1 MQLSA
6 QEVNALSSPRP
17 VGNTSVLCRV
27 HTVLPAPLPRTR
39 HMHAAWLLVT
49 LVITSTH
56 ISTHIY
62 TYLHYT
68 YLRCTLNT
76 LTLTL
81 TTLPLR
87 GPADT
92 FNSCCSVIA
101 GTIAQSAAACNMLH
115 YACILN
121 TGTNNSVSV
130 SQHPHVTTPASDGIN
145 NTQHNME
152 IITTKNDRLII
163 KVCLACALFRT

>member
-1 MQLSA
+1 M
-6 QEVNALSSPRP
+6 
-17 VGNTSVLCRV
+17 
-27 HTVLPAPLPRTR
+27 
-39 HMHAAWLLVT
+39 
-49 LVITSTH
+49 H
-56 ISTHIY
+56 ISKHIYNSHIYTAHIYYAHIY
-62 TYLHYT
+62 TYL
-68 YLRCTLNT
+68 RCT

-81 TTLPLR
+81 TTLPRR

-115 YACILN
+115 YSCILD

-152 IITTKNDRLII
+152 IITTKNDR
-163 KVCLACALFRT
+163 

>member
-1 MQLSA
+1 MLAEYVLLHGAVQLSA

-56 ISTHIY
+56 IYTTHI
-62 TYLHYT
+62 YT
-68 YLRCTLNT
+68 YLRCTLST

-81 TTLPLR
+81 TTLPPSYNIYTTHIYTAHIYTAHIYKYLHCTYLNIYHN
-87 GPADT
+87 ACT
-92 FNSCCSVIA
+92 IIFVIGCQCTA
-101 GTIAQSAAACNMLH
+101 LSA
-115 YACILN
+115 
-121 TGTNNSVSV
+121 V
-130 SQHPHVTTPASDGIN
+130 
-145 NTQHNME
+145 
-152 IITTKNDRLII
+152 
-163 KVCLACALFRT
+163 

>member
-1 MQLSA
+1 
-6 QEVNALSSPRP
+6 
-17 VGNTSVLCRV
+17 
-27 HTVLPAPLPRTR
+27 
-39 HMHAAWLLVT
+39 MHIST
-49 LVITSTH
+49 LR

-62 TYLHYT
+62 TYL
-68 YLRCTLNT
+68 RCTLS
-76 LTLTL
+76 TLTL
-81 TTLPLR
+81 TTLPRR

-92 FNSCCSVIA
+92 FNSCCCVIA

-115 YACILN
+115 YACILD

-152 IITTKNDRLII
+152 IITTKNDR
-163 KVCLACALFRT
+163 

>member
-1 MQLSA
+1 MNTTIKTWLLAVQCCPTVAGQLAARRVAGWICSPAPSSA
-6 QEVNALSSPRP
+6 VISTQEVNALSSPRP

-62 TYLHYT
+62 TYL
-68 YLRCTLNT
+68 RCTLST

-81 TTLPLR
+81 TTLPPSYNIYTTHIYTAHIYKYLHC
-87 GPADT
+87 T
-92 FNSCCSVIA
+92 YLHIYHN
-101 GTIAQSAAACNMLH
+101 AQ
-115 YACILN
+115 
-121 TGTNNSVSV
+121 
-130 SQHPHVTTPASDGIN
+130 
-145 NTQHNME
+145 
-152 IITTKNDRLII
+152 
-163 KVCLACALFRT
+163 

>member
-1 MQLSA
+1 M
-6 QEVNALSSPRP
+6 
-17 VGNTSVLCRV
+17 
-27 HTVLPAPLPRTR
+27 
-39 HMHAAWLLVT
+39 
-49 LVITSTH
+49 H
-56 ISTHIY
+56 ISTLHISIHIY
-62 TYLHYT
+62 TTHIYT
-68 YLRCTLNT
+68 YLRCTLST

-81 TTLPLR
+81 TTLPRR

-92 FNSCCSVIA
+92 FNSCCCVIA

-115 YACILN
+115 YACILD

-152 IITTKNDRLII
+152 IITTKNDR
-163 KVCLACALFRT
+163 

>member
-62 TYLHYT
+62 THLHYT

-81 TTLPLR
+81 TTLPLSYNIYTIHIYIYCTYLHCTYLQISTLHISTHISECTIIFVIDCQFSL
-87 GPADT
+87 DT
-92 FNSCCSVIA
+92 
-101 GTIAQSAAACNMLH
+101 
-115 YACILN
+115 
-121 TGTNNSVSV
+121 
-130 SQHPHVTTPASDGIN
+130 
-145 NTQHNME
+145 E
-152 IITTKNDRLII
+152 
-163 KVCLACALFRT
+163 